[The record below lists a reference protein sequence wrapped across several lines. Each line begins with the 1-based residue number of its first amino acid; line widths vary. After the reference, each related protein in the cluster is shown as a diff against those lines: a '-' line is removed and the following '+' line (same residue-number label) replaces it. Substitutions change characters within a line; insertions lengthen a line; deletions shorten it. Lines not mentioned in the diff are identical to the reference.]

1 MGKPESQAIC
11 TGLQDPSGQFV
22 VEGKKRD
29 MLLKGKVAL
38 ITGAGRGIGR
48 AIALAF
54 AREGAQV
61 AVTGRNID
69 RLASVVNEIRAGG
82 GEAEAFT
89 LDVTRESD
97 PISVV
102 EEVVGKWGSIDLLV
116 NNAGVITYH
125 TPVWETSPEQWDE
138 VMNTNL
144 RGIHLVCRAV
154 TPQMIEREEGIIINI
169 GSSSGRQPEGDF
181 GAYVTSKW
189 GVIGYTASLAHSLR
203 PYGINVNGINP
214 DWVDTDMAR
223 AYYPDG
229 DPGWITGEQVA
240 QAALYLAAHAP
251 RLMTG
256 QFIDLF
262 GG

>member
-1 MGKPESQAIC
+1 
-11 TGLQDPSGQFV
+11 
-22 VEGKKRD
+22 
-29 MLLKGKVAL
+29 MLLKDKVAL

-54 AREGAQV
+54 AREGARV
-61 AVTGRNID
+61 VVTGRNMD
-69 RLASVVNEIRAGG
+69 NLAQVVEEIRAGG
-82 GEAEAFT
+82 CEAEAFT
-89 LDVTRESD
+89 LDVIKEKD
-97 PISVV
+97 ALNVV
-102 EEVVGKWGSIDLLV
+102 EEVVGKWGRIDLLV

-125 TPVWETSPEQWDE
+125 TPVWETTLEQWDE
-138 VMNTNL
+138 VMNTNI
-144 RGIHLVCRAV
+144 RGMHLVCRTV
-154 TPQMIEREEGIIINI
+154 IPHMIEREQGVIINI

-229 DPGWITGEQVA
+229 DPDWITGEQIA
-240 QAALYLAAHAP
+240 QAALYLGAHAP
-251 RLMTG
+251 RPMTG

-262 GG
+262 GA

>member
-1 MGKPESQAIC
+1 
-11 TGLQDPSGQFV
+11 
-22 VEGKKRD
+22 
-29 MLLKGKVAL
+29 MLLEHKVAL

-54 AREGAQV
+54 AREGALV
-61 AVTGRNID
+61 VVTGRNMD
-69 RLASVVNEIRAGG
+69 QLARVVDEIHAGG

-89 LDVTRESD
+89 LDVTRQD
-97 PISVV
+97 DAHGVAK
-102 EEVVGKWGSIDLLV
+102 EVVGKWGWIDLLV

-125 TPVWETSPEQWDE
+125 TPVWETTMEQWDE

-144 RGIHLVCRAV
+144 RGMHLVCRAV
-154 TPQMIEREEGIIINI
+154 IPQMMLREQGIIINI
-169 GSSSGRQPEGDF
+169 GSSSGRQPQGDY

-189 GVIGYTASLAHSLR
+189 GVVGYTASLAHSLL
-203 PYGINVNGINP
+203 PYGITVNGINP

-229 DPGWITGEQVA
+229 DPDWITGEEIA

-251 RLMTG
+251 KLMTG
-256 QFIDLF
+256 QFMDLF
-262 GG
+262 ST

>member
-1 MGKPESQAIC
+1 
-11 TGLQDPSGQFV
+11 
-22 VEGKKRD
+22 
-29 MLLKGKVAL
+29 MLLEHKVAL

-54 AREGAQV
+54 AREGALV
-61 AVTGRNID
+61 VVTGRNMD
-69 RLASVVNEIRAGG
+69 QLARVVDEIHAGG

-89 LDVTRESD
+89 LDVTRQD
-97 PISVV
+97 DAHGVAK
-102 EEVVGKWGSIDLLV
+102 EVVGKWGWIDLLV

-125 TPVWETSPEQWDE
+125 TPVWETTMEQWDE

-144 RGIHLVCRAV
+144 RGMHLVCRAV
-154 TPQMIEREEGIIINI
+154 IPQMMLREQGIIINI
-169 GSSSGRQPEGDF
+169 GSSSGRQPQGDY

-189 GVIGYTASLAHSLR
+189 GVVGYTASLAHSLL
-203 PYGINVNGINP
+203 PYGITVNGINP

-229 DPGWITGEQVA
+229 DPDWITGEEIA

-251 RLMTG
+251 KLMTG
-256 QFIDLF
+256 QFMDLF
-262 GG
+262 SA

>member
-1 MGKPESQAIC
+1 
-11 TGLQDPSGQFV
+11 
-22 VEGKKRD
+22 
-29 MLLKGKVAL
+29 MLLEHKVAL

-54 AREGAQV
+54 AREGARV
-61 AVTGRNID
+61 VVTGRNID
-69 RLASVVNEIRAGG
+69 QLARVVDEIHAGG

-89 LDVTRESD
+89 LDVTRND
-97 PISVV
+97 DAHGVAK
-102 EEVVGKWGSIDLLV
+102 EVVGKWGRIDLLV

-125 TPVWETSPEQWDE
+125 TPVWETTMEQWDY

-144 RGIHLVCRAV
+144 RGMHLVCRAV
-154 TPQMIEREEGIIINI
+154 IPQMMLREQGIIINI
-169 GSSSGRQPEGDF
+169 GSSSGRQPQGDY

-189 GVIGYTASLAHSLR
+189 GVVGYTASLAHSLL
-203 PYGINVNGINP
+203 PYGITVNGINP

-229 DPGWITGEQVA
+229 DPDWITGEEIA

-251 RLMTG
+251 KLMTG
-256 QFIDLF
+256 QFMDLF
-262 GG
+262 SA